1 MKTFTRL
8 FITVVAGVL
17 AFSCVTDTTEDL
29 GVNLGEGQS
38 TTIDISLEESRTHLG
53 VKDPGGNEYP
63 LFWSKGDKIAVN
75 GKASDALGEE
85 YHGQAKATY
94 KFTGTLLNYPY
105 NIVYPAPAEGV
116 KAVTAGQQVVTFKT
130 SQAYTAG
137 SFAEG
142 SVPMYGYVEDEND
155 ATTLNHLTGV
165 LRFDVKGNGE
175 VLKALV
181 VEVEKGKI
189 SGNFDVDCA
198 NGTLTA
204 HADATNTVTV
214 TFPENDLA
222 LSTTATPI
230 YVAVPAGDY
239 GVVTLTLY
247 TNDGKMMKL
256 RFDSSAKAISAGK
269 VREFP
274 EFEFSSN
281 NEPEEGVFLIYDE
294 VTLRDF
300 ATRVNAAEENFDTN
314 YPNAKVVANI
324 ELTEPWTSINGYTG
338 TFDGGNHEI
347 VNLDAPLFS
356 TTSATIKNISLQV
369 NINIQEEHWVKTK
382 WDKYYSTTFGAL
394 VCTYNGTSISNCS
407 VSGNIEHS
415 TPITND
421 MNYVISGVVGFN
433 RSTTATYAN
442 ISNSAN
448 IKLSAAFS
456 ISAKNL
462 QIGGC
467 FGYIY
472 SATGATDCNNSGDFT
487 FDKEFSITSTNQL
500 LVGGIAGF
508 HNYVTFNRCNNS
520 GDIDIYGTFN
530 VLRFT
535 IGGLFGDY
543 RNRALLNATNS
554 GNITFRKDS
563 SATCEGDFSMIG
575 GIAGMALFGSE
586 TSEKC
591 INNGT
596 ITIEE
601 GASLTSI
608 TAGKNIRI
616 GGCFAH
622 GHSGFTKSTTNNG
635 KIILSGKFAGEL
647 DCGGVVGYNN
657 IGVAEANTDG
667 MTNNGAL
674 EFTST
679 ASTENLHLGG
689 VIGQSR
695 CASYNLKNNATI
707 EIAGSHKKLYVGGV
721 FGHATSGNETMGN
734 MVSCKDITINA
745 TSVDAADYYVGGISG
760 NGTITVN
767 IQNSKVFS
775 NITAPNCANAGMVT
789 GTAYSGS
796 IKATNSHVGGSILKG
811 DDTDATTLTLENY
824 PAYVYGSG
832 VTVETPTTDI
842 EKAVVNADDINW
854 LEQDINSTPQDKAFA
869 DRTISTATELIAWAT
884 ETATATSTEVV
895 ALGAD
900 IDLTGESWTTIA
912 AFNGTFDGK
921 GHKIIGLTAP
931 LFGNLGKST
940 STTITI
946 KNVHLTEV
954 DIEYNGDTGM
964 VGALAM
970 GLYKGSGKV
979 INCSAEGTLTA
990 NSNTTYVGGIIG
1002 RAREVAQISGLVNK
1016 VDVTLDNGADSKT
1029 YYIGGCIGDTSN
1041 IVNTVIEN
1049 STNLGTIEIT
1059 DNFSATT
1066 VYIGGI
1072 CSRSYGGFDK
1082 CKNGSDD
1089 KDGEPTEEG
1098 KIIFNGTTG
1107 GIVIGGVGIL
1117 VPKKDGNYIVGN
1129 ATECINYAP
1138 ITVDGNKNTSG
1149 NVFIG
1154 GVVANNDDI
1163 PGNVEN
1169 CKNYGAIE
1177 FSTSNTTTNITIRVA
1192 GVSGG
1197 LESSNTISNCENHGA
1212 INVTASALNTNAAY
1226 IGGVVA
1232 SSATDTTISNLK
1244 NEGNVT
1250 VEHRDSGESYI
1261 GGVVG
1266 KLNSTISDSR
1276 CLCNIRAVG
1285 FTNVGM
1291 ITGSTRV
1298 PATPLVNN
1306 CAVGGSIA
1314 TSTTAQGEIARPNTI
1329 ELKAGNYHKYIYGS
1343 GTVGSGM
1350 TEDDWTGT
1358 DNYDGC
1364 TFDPTEVAP
1373 IPEEGEE

>member
-8 FITVVAGVL
+8 FMAVVAGVL

-53 VKDPGGNEYP
+53 VKAPNGNEYP
-63 LFWSKGDKIAVN
+63 LYWSEGDKIAVN
-75 GKASDALGEE
+75 GEASDALGEE
-85 YHGQAKATY
+85 YHGQQQATF

-130 SQAYTAG
+130 SQSYTAG

-142 SVPMYGYVEDEND
+142 SVPMYGYVANEG
-155 ATTLNHLTGV
+155 ASTALNHLTGV

-214 TFPENDLA
+214 TFPENGLA
-222 LSTTATPI
+222 LSTDATPI

-294 VTLRDF
+294 ASLRNF
-300 ATRVNAAEENFDTN
+300 ASRVNAAEENFDTT
-314 YPNAKVVANI
+314 YPTAKVVASI
-324 ELTEPWTSINGYTG
+324 KLTKPWVSINGYTG

-347 VNLDAPLFS
+347 VNLDAPLFEK
-356 TTSATIKNISLQV
+356 TTATIQNVNLNLQMTTTT
-369 NINIQEEHWVKTK
+369 N
-382 WDKYYSTTFGAL
+382 TFGGL
-394 VCTYNGTSISNCS
+394 VCTYEGTSVSNCS
-407 VSGNIEHS
+407 ASGSLTVDVAKTTYASALIGYNKSNSTVFTGLSNKANITITGSVQATTAIYVGGCIGYVYSASPSSGFSNSGNIYIDENCE
-415 TPITND
+415 I
-421 MNYVISGVVGFN
+421 
-433 RSTTATYAN
+433 
-442 ISNSAN
+442 NS
-448 IKLSAAFS
+448 SAS
-456 ISAKNL
+456 CH
-462 QIGGC
+462 IGGA
-467 FGYIY
+467 IAY
-472 SATGATDCNNSGDFT
+472 S
-487 FDKEFSITSTNQL
+487 Q
-500 LVGGIAGF
+500 
-508 HNYVTFNRCNNS
+508 YVRMSDMSNS
-520 GDIDIYGTFN
+520 GDIEVYGSLTVTRLSLGGIY
-530 VLRFT
+530 
-535 IGGLFGDY
+535 GDY
-543 RNRALLNATNS
+543 RDRGLSNATNS
-554 GNITFRKDS
+554 GDITFK
-563 SATCEGDFSMIG
+563 A
-575 GIAGMALFGSE
+575 
-586 TSEKC
+586 
-591 INNGT
+591 
-596 ITIEE
+596 
-601 GASLTSI
+601 GASLTS
-608 TAGKNIRI
+608 TTNYSPI
-616 GGCFAH
+616 GGVIGIGVFDNTVASESKTAQNISNTGNISIEDNVVIVSNSNDTGIRLGGCI
-622 GHSGFTKSTTNNG
+622 GHVQSGLADNVTNNG
-635 KIILSGKFAGEL
+635 EITISGEVSGIGGFY
-647 DCGGVVGYNN
+647 CGGVIGYCACATEQTTPNGCTN
-657 IGVAEANTDG
+657 KGLITITSSAETDE
-667 MTNNGAL
+667 L
-674 EFTST
+674 Y
-679 ASTENLHLGG
+679 LGG
-689 VIGQSR
+689 VIA
-695 CASYNLKNNATI
+695 CKASKKADYNHTNNANISI
-707 EIAGSHKKLYVGGV
+707 EGAHQMLYIGGIY
-721 FGHATSGNETMGN
+721 GHIKQNYFIGN
-734 MVSCKDITINA
+734 MVNSGDITIA
-745 TSVDAADYYVGGISG
+745 VTSVDVANYYVGGISG
-760 NGTITVN
+760 IIGKREEAIN
-767 IQNSKVFS
+767 NSKVFC
-775 NITAPNCANAGMVT
+775 NISAPKCANAGMIT
-789 GTAYSGS
+789 GSTRIS
-796 IKATNSHVGGSILKG
+796 ATQCVNHCSVGGSILKG
-811 DDTDATTLTLENY
+811 DDTDATTLTLNNY

-842 EKAVVNADDINW
+842 EKAVVNTEDINW

-869 DRTISTATELIAWAT
+869 DRTISTAAELIAWAAD
-884 ETATATSTEVV
+884 EATATSTEVV

-900 IDLTGESWTTIA
+900 IDLTGESWTTID

-931 LFGNLGKST
+931 LFGYLGTATK
-940 STTITI
+940 I
-946 KNVHLTEV
+946 KNVHLTNV
-954 DIEYNGDTGM
+954 TIEYGADNM
-964 VGALAM
+964 VGALAK
-970 GLYKGSGKV
+970 GLNHDNCEV
-979 INCSAEGTLTA
+979 VNCSAEGTLTFKGLENA
-990 NSNTTYVGGIIG
+990 GTIYVGGMIG
-1002 RAREVAQISGLVNK
+1002 RVRTASQISGLVNK
-1016 VDVTLDNGADSKT
+1016 VDVTLANDSAGT
-1029 YYIGGCIGDTSN
+1029 TYIGGCVGDTSS
-1041 IVNTVIEN
+1041 IVKAVIEN
-1049 STNLGTIEIT
+1049 STNLGTIEIAT
-1059 DNFSATT
+1059 NFSTSAA
-1066 VYIGGI
+1066 VWIGGV
-1072 CSRSYGGFDK
+1072 CSHSYGGFNN
-1082 CKNGSDD
+1082 CKNGSVD
-1089 KDGEPTEEG
+1089 KDGNPTEEG
-1098 KIIFNGTTG
+1098 KIIFNGTTN
-1107 GIVIGGVGIL
+1107 GIVIGGIGGL
-1117 VPKKDGNYIVGN
+1117 TPKISTVTSV
-1129 ATECINYAP
+1129 ATDCINYAP
-1138 ITVDGNKNTSG
+1138 ITVAGNKIAGTG
-1149 NVFIG
+1149 DVYIG
-1154 GVVANNDDI
+1154 GVVVYNSTITTDI
-1163 PGNVEN
+1163 EN

-1177 FSTSNTTTNITIRVA
+1177 FSTSNAATNITIRVA

-1298 PATPLVNN
+1298 PATPLVKN
-1306 CAVGGSIA
+1306 CAVGGSIC
-1314 TSTTAQGEIARPNTI
+1314 TSMTGKGEDEHFNTF